1 MKHSKYIL
9 INEFELPADTVLVF
23 ECSRPDEQPRVGI
36 GPGKFDTGGAAIF
49 FASIEQ
55 KGREIGEHVP
65 DCESRDVLAIRFYTP
80 ESIDV
85 LIRAAER
92 AKANLLSEEKEAQ
105 S

>member
-1 MKHSKYIL
+1 MNGMP
-9 INEFELPADTVLVF
+9 INQFELPADTVFVF
-23 ECSRPDEQPRVGI
+23 ECTRPDEQPNVRI
-36 GPGKFDTGGAAIF
+36 GSGKFDTGGAAIL

-55 KGREIGEHVP
+55 KDREIGEHVP

-85 LIRAAER
+85 LIRAAEK
-92 AKANLLSEEKEAQ
+92 AKAKLLSEEKEAQ